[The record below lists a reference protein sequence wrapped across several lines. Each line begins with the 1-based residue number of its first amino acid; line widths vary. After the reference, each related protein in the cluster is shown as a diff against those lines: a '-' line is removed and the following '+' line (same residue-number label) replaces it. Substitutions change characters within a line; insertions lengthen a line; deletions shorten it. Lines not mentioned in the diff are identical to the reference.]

1 MQPLHRAH
9 RRSGAATLASQR
21 RYLERYR
28 LPGMQ
33 VADLIRSA
41 RLSAGLSQLA
51 LGRRAGTSQS
61 AVARYESGASTPSL
75 RTLERLLAAAGQEL
89 VIETRPRERRFSG
102 PVGQK
107 LEGHEA
113 QLLTILR
120 RHGASRPR
128 IFGSVAR
135 EEDREGSD
143 LDLLVEVREPDYVG
157 LEELRSELEDELG
170 VRVDL
175 AVEGLL
181 RDDVL
186 ERTRREA
193 VAL

>member
-1 MQPLHRAH
+1 
-9 RRSGAATLASQR
+9 
-21 RYLERYR
+21 
-28 LPGMQ
+28 
-33 VADLIRSA
+33 
-41 RLSAGLSQLA
+41 
-51 LGRRAGTSQS
+51 
-61 AVARYESGASTPSL
+61 VARYESGASAPGLT
-75 RTLERLLAAAGQEL
+75 TLERLLNAAGQEL
-89 VIETRPRERRFSG
+89 VIETRPLERRFPG

-107 LEGHEA
+107 LEGHEQ
-113 QLLTILR
+113 QLQRILR

-135 EEDREGSD
+135 GKDREGSD

-170 VRVDL
+170 VRIDL

-181 RDDVL
+181 KEEVL

-193 VAL
+193 VPL

>member
-1 MQPLHRAH
+1 L
-9 RRSGAATLASQR
+9 
-21 RYLERYR
+21 
-28 LPGMQ
+28 
-33 VADLIRSA
+33 
-41 RLSAGLSQLA
+41 
-51 LGRRAGTSQS
+51 
-61 AVARYESGASTPSL
+61 
-75 RTLERLLAAAGQEL
+75 
-89 VIETRPRERRFSG
+89 ERRFPG

-107 LEGHEA
+107 LEGHEQ
-113 QLLTILR
+113 QLQRILR

-135 EEDREGSD
+135 GKDREGSD

-170 VRVDL
+170 VRIDL

-181 RDDVL
+181 REEVL

-193 VAL
+193 VPL

>member
-1 MQPLHRAH
+1 VDVAALL
-9 RRSGAATLASQR
+9 RS
-21 RYLERYR
+21 
-28 LPGMQ
+28 
-33 VADLIRSA
+33 V
-41 RLSAGLSQLA
+41 RLSAGLTQDALA
-51 LGRRAGTSQS
+51 RGAGTSQS

-75 RTLERLLAAAGQEL
+75 VTLQRLLAAAGQEL
-89 VIETRPRERRFSG
+89 VIESRPLQSRFGG
-102 PVGQK
+102 PIGRH
-107 LEGHEA
+107 LEGQA
-113 QLLTILR
+113 ANVLTILR

-135 EEDREGSD
+135 GEDHEGSD

-170 VRVDL
+170 VRIDL

-181 RDDVL
+181 KEEVL

-193 VAL
+193 VPL